1 MDTDHQRTFYLTI
14 VGFNRVDLENPEET
28 NAGRKALEKER
39 DMSLEGRRRLIN
51 VTNNLEV
58 STGIRLVKIAE
69 NLIVIA
75 SDAYKML
82 YI

>member
-1 MDTDHQRTFYLTI
+1 MDTDHQRTFCLSI
-14 VGFNRVDLENPEET
+14 VRFKRGDLENPEET
-28 NAGRKALEKER
+28 NAGRKALETER
-39 DMSLEGRRRLIN
+39 DMSPEGRRRPIN